1 MKFRSLMI
9 ATTALLLPGA
19 ASADG
24 MPSRTGYVCC
34 ESPTWSGA
42 YAGFN
47 AGGAWA
53 DAEWTFPFVENY
65 NTAPGQHFSTSPQG
79 AIVGM
84 QAGVNYQVGVFL
96 VGAEATFA
104 GSNMVET
111 LTGPVTASLPSDRLR
126 TEISNLFTVTGRLGV
141 AADKWLIYG
150 KGGYANSNVDVKAF
164 SGSASPVPDVTAN
177 ANRAADGWVVGGG
190 LEYRLRRSL
199 VLGIEYN
206 YVDLG
211 TSRLSSTTGGAAPG
225 GPFNVDLGDV
235 HFQTVTARLSILL
248 DTSPTQSG
256 PK

>member
-1 MKFRSLMI
+1 MKFRSLMV
-9 ATTALLLPGA
+9 ATTLLLQPGLA
-19 ASADG
+19 LADG
-24 MPSRTGYVCC
+24 MPSRAGYGCC
-34 ESPTWSGA
+34 SEPTWSGV

-53 DAEWTFPFVENY
+53 DAQWTFPFVEAF
-65 NTAPGQHFSTSPQG
+65 NTAPLQHFSTSPQG

-84 QAGVNYQVGVFL
+84 QAGVNYQMGVFL

-111 LTGPVTASLPSDRLR
+111 LTGPVTAALPADRLR
-126 TEISNLFTVTGRLGV
+126 TEISNLFTVAGRLGV
-141 AADKWLIYG
+141 ATDKFLIYG
-150 KGGYANSNVDVKAF
+150 KGGYANSNVDVKAL
-164 SGSASPVPDVTAN
+164 SGPPVPGVTAN
-177 ANRAADGWVVGGG
+177 ANRSSDGLVVGGG

-211 TSRLSSTTGGAAPG
+211 SSRLSSTTGGAVPG

-235 HFQTVTARLSILL
+235 RFQTVTARLSILL
-248 DTSPTQSG
+248 DASPTAPS
-256 PK
+256 K